1 MANAFV
7 CQFDA
12 HTLDSLIL
20 TVGQLTPPVISAPT
34 VEEREEQA
42 RAISYVPIKPVVR
55 IGLTTARARELIATL
70 EANLDQ
76 LEQATKVR
84 LIDPRP

>member
-1 MANAFV
+1 MAPGEESDGIAVPIVWLGPEEVPILMANAFV

-42 RAISYVPIKPVVR
+42 RAISYVR
-55 IGLTTARARELIATL
+55 LSQSFGLG
-70 EANLDQ
+70 
-76 LEQATKVR
+76 
-84 LIDPRP
+84 